1 MSTDY
6 QRAREAL
13 GARLRQL
20 RNDAGL
26 TGRQLATAL
35 GWPHS
40 KVSKLENGQQTATA
54 ADLTAWAELAGQ
66 PGVAASLVADLRG
79 LETNYQSWRRRLAKG
94 HQPIQEAIR
103 KAEQAVGHTRGY
115 EPFTVPGLL
124 QTPEY
129 AHAVFAAN
137 AALHQSPR
145 DTDAAV
151 MERMRRQE
159 ALYQPG
165 KRFEFIVSEA
175 ALRSRICPREAMV
188 AQVYRLAGVIGLPNV
203 SLGIIPL
210 AAQLTLGLRHSF
222 WIQDDQYVTIE
233 TISAEQ
239 YLDSPSDVALY
250 LRAWETYRSVAV
262 FGVEAHRLLS
272 AVALSLAA

>member
-20 RNDAGL
+20 RTAAGL
-26 TGRQLATAL
+26 TGRQLAAVL
-35 GWPHS
+35 GWAHS
-40 KVSKLENGQQTATA
+40 KVSKLENGQQTATI
-54 ADLTAWAELAGQ
+54 ADLTAWAEATGQ
-66 PGVAASLVADLRG
+66 PGAAASLVADLRG
-79 LETNYQSWRRRLAKG
+79 LETNYQSWRRRLSRG

-103 KAEQAVGHTRGY
+103 RAEQSVDHTRAY

-137 AALHQSPR
+137 AVLHQSPR

-159 ALYQPG
+159 ALYQTG
-165 KRFEFIVSEA
+165 KRHDFIVSEA
-175 ALRSRICPREAMV
+175 ALRSLICPREAMV
-188 AQVYRLAGVIGLPNV
+188 AQIYRLAGVIGLPNV

-210 AAQLTLGLRHSF
+210 AAQLTLGLRHGF
-222 WIQDDQYVTIE
+222 WIQDEQYVTVE

-239 YLDSPSDVALY
+239 YLDSAADVALY
-250 LRAWETYRSVAV
+250 LRAWETYRAVAV
-262 FGVEAHRLLS
+262 FGTEAHRLLS
-272 AVALSLAA
+272 SVALSLAA

>member
-13 GARLRQL
+13 GKRLHQL
-20 RNDAGL
+20 RGEAGL
-26 TGRQLATAL
+26 TGRQLAAAL
-35 GWPHS
+35 GWAHS
-40 KVSKLENGQQTATA
+40 KISKLENGQQTATA
-54 ADLTAWAELAGQ
+54 ADLTAWAEATGQ
-66 PGVAASLVADLRG
+66 PGAAASLVADLRG

-103 KAEQAVGHTRGY
+103 KAEQVVGHTRAY
-115 EPFTVPGLL
+115 EPLTVPGLL

-129 AHAVFAAN
+129 ARAVFAAN
-137 AALHQSPR
+137 AVLHQSPR

-175 ALRSRICPREAMV
+175 ALRSLICPREAMV
-188 AQVYRLAGVIGLPNV
+188 AQVYRLAGAIGLPNV
-203 SLGIIPL
+203 SLGIIPF
-210 AAQLTLGLRHSF
+210 ATQLTLGLRHSF
-222 WIQDDQYVTIE
+222 WIQDDQYVTVE

-239 YLDSPSDVALY
+239 YLDSPTDVALY
-250 LRAWETYRSVAV
+250 LRAWEMYQAVAV
-262 FGVEAHRLLS
+262 FGTEAHRLLS
-272 AVALSLAA
+272 SVALLLAA